1 MAEEKIY
8 PYAVARIRVLEK
20 NLLSKQTLNQMADEK
35 EIESCL
41 RTLS

>member
-20 NLLSKQTLNQMADEK
+20 NLLSKTNIK
-35 EIESCL
+35 SNG
-41 RTLS
+41 R

>member
-20 NLLSKQTLNQMADEK
+20 EPSKQTTNIK
-35 EIESCL
+35 SNG
-41 RTLS
+41 R